1 MVRKRVCVLV
11 GFAALAATV
20 ALVPTTASGQP
31 DVHYFKLRIVSSGS
45 VATDYGEDR
54 LKPGVT
60 TASGVDG
67 KESLSWS
74 WEIQSVGK
82 SVGSGP
88 LVSTAGIVRARED
101 HSQSLINYFIGM
113 GDLFESSLCTPV
125 KNETLST
132 DDNRG
137 REPTPRPDWI
147 RQRDPVRVSGGAL
160 RVGTGLIQF
169 AGCLHSFS
177 EHGLDFID
185 GASGDDARVPR
196 GAFNPRFDRSFNDT
210 YASSVNLGR
219 EHETSDPNSAHTF
232 VGNSQLK
239 VKIKAVGEEQYRK
252 RGRGYHDTPRGH
264 SASFGS

>member
-54 LKPGVT
+54 FRPGVI

-67 KESLSWS
+67 KDSLSWS
-74 WEIQSVGK
+74 WEIQTVAK

-88 LVSTAGIVRARED
+88 LVSTAGIVRSRQD
-101 HSQSLINYFIGM
+101 RSSSLVNYFIGM
-113 GDLFESSLCTPV
+113 GDLFESSLCNSPSTG
-125 KNETLST
+125 TLAT

-137 REPTPRPDWI
+137 SQPTRRPDWI
-147 RQRDPVRVSGGAL
+147 KQTEPVKVSGGAL

-169 AGCLHSFS
+169 AGCIHGFD
-177 EHGLDFID
+177 EHGLDFSD

-196 GAFNPRFDRSFNDT
+196 GAFNPRFDRSFNEA
-210 YASSVNLGR
+210 YASSANLGR
-219 EHETSDPNSAHTF
+219 EHSTSDPHQLHTY
-232 VGNSQLK
+232 VGSSRLT
-239 VKIKAVGEEQYRK
+239 VKIKAVGEEEYRK
-252 RGRGYHDTPRGH
+252 RGRRYHDTPRGH
-264 SASFGS
+264 SATFGS